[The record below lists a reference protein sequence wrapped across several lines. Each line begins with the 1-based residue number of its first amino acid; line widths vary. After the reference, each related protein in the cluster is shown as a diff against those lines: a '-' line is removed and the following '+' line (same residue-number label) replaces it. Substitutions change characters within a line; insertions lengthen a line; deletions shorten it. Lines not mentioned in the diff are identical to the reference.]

1 MIVNILNHGNAQTK
15 IPPPPQKKNKKP
27 PQLTLR

>member
-1 MIVNILNHGNAQTK
+1 MIVNILNHGNAQKK
-15 IPPPPQKKNKKP
+15 IPPPPKKNKKP